1 MPGFTR
7 PGHHRFTLTTGTL
20 EVRSDATPE
29 TLDALF
35 AIAERRNPKRAFLFV
50 SKVLGRH
57 IPVEPEIMRGVYRR
71 LSEQFPQDL
80 PQPLLVI
87 GMAETA
93 VGLGAGVYSEIR
105 RQYPESLYLSSTRHP
120 ADGELLCE
128 FKENHSHA
136 TDHLLYFPVDPH
148 LKTRLQQAKTLVLAD
163 DEATTGNT
171 FTNLLTA
178 LYESGQL
185 PDLQQV
191 VTVTLTDWRE
201 APAAVQH
208 GLPLRHVSLING
220 SWRWEADPDAPLPEM
235 PEVNVSAAGTV
246 PIRRPQT
253 RVRLGLHDPHTDF
266 GSTVTAAPGE
276 RILVLGSGEFV
287 REPFLLAERLA
298 EAGADVKFSALTRSP
313 IAPGGAIESV
323 ISFTDN
329 YGLGIP
335 NYLYNV
341 AHQSFDRILL
351 CTETDPAAFD
361 PQLLQALA
369 RCAPLTEVIYDD

>member
-1 MPGFTR
+1 MPGFSR

-20 EVRSDATPE
+20 EVRSDASPE
-29 TLDALF
+29 TLNALF
-35 AIAERRNPKRAFLFV
+35 GIAERRNPKRAFLFV

-136 TDHLLYFPVDPH
+136 TDHLLYFPADPQ

-178 LYESGQL
+178 LHESGQL

-201 APAAVQH
+201 DPATVQH
-208 GLPLRHVSLING
+208 GLPLRHVSLISG
-220 SWRWEADPDAPLPEM
+220 SWRWEADPDAALPEM
-235 PEVNVSAAGTV
+235 P
-246 PIRRPQT
+246 
-253 RVRLGLHDPHTDF
+253 
-266 GSTVTAAPGE
+266 
-276 RILVLGSGEFV
+276 
-287 REPFLLAERLA
+287 
-298 EAGADVKFSALTRSP
+298 
-313 IAPGGAIESV
+313 
-323 ISFTDN
+323 
-329 YGLGIP
+329 
-335 NYLYNV
+335 
-341 AHQSFDRILL
+341 
-351 CTETDPAAFD
+351 
-361 PQLLQALA
+361 
-369 RCAPLTEVIYDD
+369 

>member
-1 MPGFTR
+1 MSGLSHPGLY
-7 PGHHRFTLTTGTL
+7 RFQLSTGTL
-20 EVRSDATPE
+20 DITSDATPQ

-35 AIAERRNPKRAFLFV
+35 DIAERRNPKRAFLFV

-57 IPVEPEIMRGVYRR
+57 IPVEPAIMRGIYRQ
-71 LSEQFPQDL
+71 LSHQFPQDL

-93 VGLGAGVYSEIR
+93 VGLGAGVFDEIR
-105 RQYPESLYLSSTRHP
+105 RRYHDFLYLSSTRHP

-136 TDHLLYFPVDPH
+136 TDHLLYFPAEPQ
-148 LKTRLQQAKTLVLAD
+148 LKQRLQQARTLVLVD

-171 FTNLLTA
+171 FINLLTA
-178 LYESGQL
+178 LCKTGQL

-191 VTVTLTDWRE
+191 VTVTLTDWRDK
-201 APAAVQH
+201 PQTSCNN
-208 GLPLRHVSLING
+208 LPLTNVSLING
-220 SWRWEADPDAPLPEM
+220 SWHWEADKTAPLPAM
-235 PEVNVSAAGTV
+235 PDVNVTAGGNV
-246 PIRRPQT
+246 AIRRPQS
-253 RVRLGLHDPHTDF
+253 RIRLGMAEARTDF
-266 GSTVTAAPGE
+266 GKHITAAPGE
-276 RILVLGSGEFV
+276 RVLVLGSGEFV
-287 REPFLLAERLA
+287 WEPFLLAERL
-298 EAGADVKFSALTRSP
+298 EALGADVKFSALTRSP

-351 CTETDPAAFD
+351 CTETDPTGVD
-361 PQLLQALA
+361 PQLLRALA
-369 RCAPLTEVIYDD
+369 RVAPLTEVIYDN

>member
-1 MPGFTR
+1 MPGFPR
-7 PGHHRFTLTTGTL
+7 PGSHRFTLTTGTL
-20 EVRSDATPE
+20 EVRSDATQE
-29 TLDALF
+29 TLNALF
-35 AIAERRNPKRAFLFV
+35 GIAERRNPKRAFLFV

-57 IPVEPEIMRGVYRR
+57 IPAEPEIMRGVYRH
-71 LSEQFPQDL
+71 LAEQFPQDL

-105 RQYPESLYLSSTRHP
+105 RQYPASLYLSSTRHP

-136 TDHLLYFPVDPH
+136 TDHLLYFPGDPQ

-178 LYESGQL
+178 LCDSGQL
-185 PDLQQV
+185 PDLKQV
-191 VTVTLTDWRE
+191 ITVTLTDWRDN
-201 APAAVQH
+201 PATAEH
-208 GLPLRHVSLING
+208 GLPLQHVSLISG
-220 SWRWEADPDAPLPEM
+220 SWHWEADPDAPLPEM
-235 PEVNVSAAGTV
+235 PDVNVTSAGTA

-253 RVRLGLHDPHTDF
+253 RVRLGLHEPQTDF
-266 GSTVTAAPGE
+266 GRRVTAAPGE
-276 RILVLGSGEFV
+276 RLLVLGSGEFV
-287 REPFLLAERLA
+287 WEPFLLAERLA
-298 EAGADVKFSALTRSP
+298 DAGADVKFSALTRSP

-351 CTETDPAAFD
+351 CTETAPDTFD